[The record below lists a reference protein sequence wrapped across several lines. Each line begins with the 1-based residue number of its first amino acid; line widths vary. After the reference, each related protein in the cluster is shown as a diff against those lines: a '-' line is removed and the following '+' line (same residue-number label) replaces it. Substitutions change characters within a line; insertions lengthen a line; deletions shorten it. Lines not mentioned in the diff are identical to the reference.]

1 MKQYIC
7 TIIFGL
13 LILGHKKKNKETY
26 YYVGLWSERII
37 QRNNPNLAHK
47 NMYFSSLIRINGE
60 KVNENYNIGGLEINP
75 EILNSRKDKRF

>member
-1 MKQYIC
+1 MHNHFWITYTWAQEKKQRN
-7 TIIFGL
+7 L
-13 LILGHKKKNKETY
+13 LLR
-26 YYVGLWSERII
+26 GLWSERII

-75 EILNSRKDKRF
+75 VILNSRKDNRF

>member
-1 MKQYIC
+1 MHNHFWITYTWAQEKKQRN
-7 TIIFGL
+7 L
-13 LILGHKKKNKETY
+13 LLR
-26 YYVGLWSERII
+26 GLWSERII

-75 EILNSRKDKRF
+75 VILNSRKDKRF